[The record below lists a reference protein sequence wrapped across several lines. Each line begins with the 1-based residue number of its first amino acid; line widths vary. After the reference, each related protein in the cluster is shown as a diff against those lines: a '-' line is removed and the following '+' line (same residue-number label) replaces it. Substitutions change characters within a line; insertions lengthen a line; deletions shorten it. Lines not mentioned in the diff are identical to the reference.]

1 MPIDI
6 SSRNT
11 ACLMEGLAAVTRYY
25 VSKKKKKSTEWFV
38 SLNLSIQPLWR
49 VVNSSYHYSDLER
62 SFKKS

>member
-25 VSKKKKKSTEWFV
+25 VSKEKSTEWFV

-49 VVNSSYHYSDLER
+49 VVNSSYHYNDLER

>member
-6 SSRNT
+6 SSINT

-25 VSKKKKKSTEWFV
+25 VSKKKKSTEWFV